1 MQEPAT
7 LQQKRKR
14 ARLYFILAVIF
25 LFILALVWS
34 LGAFFVYSLL
44 GIVVLFTMLG
54 LQAWPWQKR
63 TGAYEYRE
71 HSYQKTSSTNT
82 SSKGFSKT
90 SGQAKYTPSPEQKKK
105 LAIASIVFVFVFVIA
120 LVIVLSVVTSPDESD
135 APDQNW
141 QTAIQYYNEGQYD
154 SAYVYY
160 DRYRLQ
166 HPDDVEALIE
176 MGNIAWNMKR
186 LDSAVMLYDEVLARN
201 PSREDA
207 RINKAR
213 IYFDQKNYNA
223 AQTELT
229 TLLDNNASN
238 LDAMQ
243 LLGDVYYDQEKYTE
257 ALNWYERAYSSGQ
270 RNNWIC
276 YVMGYL
282 YEVKNDNIRAI
293 TLYKEALQ
301 YDSTVVDIYKRLGD
315 LIPGKEGDVYRQ
327 RADGRQW

>member
-7 LQQKRKR
+7 LEQKRKR
-14 ARLYFILAVIF
+14 ARLYFILAVFF
-25 LFILALVWS
+25 LFLLALAWS

-44 GIVVLFTMLG
+44 GIITFFVAQG
-54 LQAWPWQKR
+54 LLIWPRQKR
-63 TGAYEYRE
+63 ASAYEFME
-71 HSYQKTSSTNT
+71 PSSHKTASANT
-82 SSKGFSKT
+82 SSKGFTQT
-90 SGQAKYTPSPEQKKK
+90 SAQGKYTPSPELKKR
-105 LAIASIVFVFVFVIA
+105 LVIASIVFVFVFSIA
-120 LVIVLSVVTSPDESD
+120 LVIVLSIATSPDESE

-141 QTAIQYYNEGQYD
+141 QTAVQYYNVGQYD

-166 HPDDVEALIE
+166 HPDDVEALFE
-176 MGNIAWNMKR
+176 MGNIAWNMNR
-186 LDSAVMLYDEVLARN
+186 LDSAVALYDEILVKN
-201 PSREDA
+201 PSHENA

-213 IYFDQKNYNA
+213 IYFNQKNYSLA
-223 AQTELT
+223 ETELQ
-229 TLLDNNASN
+229 TLLDNNTSN

-243 LLGDVYYDQEKYTE
+243 LLGDVYYDQEKHTE

-282 YEVKNDNIRAI
+282 YEIKNDNARAI
-293 TLYKEALQ
+293 ALYREALQ

-315 LIPGKEGDVYRQ
+315 LIPGKDGDVYRQ
-327 RADGRQW
+327 RAGGRQW